1 MTTDRWHRISSLYH
15 AALARPRDER
25 PAYLRD
31 VCAGDESL
39 QGEIESLLAADG
51 EVAIVDTP
59 ALEGAARA
67 LAADRPSLVGRRL
80 GAYQVTAC
88 LGTGGM
94 GEVYR
99 AHDARLGRDVAIK
112 VSREIFSERFARE
125 AHAIA
130 SLNHPNICTLHDVGP
145 DYLVMELVEGE
156 SPRGP
161 LPLATV
167 IVYARQIANA
177 LEAAHEKGVVHR
189 DLKPANIKI
198 TPSGIVK
205 VLDFGLAKTE
215 LPPAAVPDSPAA
227 ISVTATGAIL
237 GTASYMSPEQAKGKP
252 VDKRTDIWAFGVVLY
267 ELLTG
272 RRPFVGE
279 SIHET
284 VAAVLKEEPDLNRVP
299 AQVRPLLR
307 RCLDKDPKRRL
318 RDIGDAMPLLEE
330 PTPSEMLRRRSAL
343 FWPGVA
349 TLLAIVGAVVW
360 WATARTPPIPEITRF
375 QIAPP
380 DNDDFGLALSV
391 SPDGRK
397 LAFMGQ
403 TPDGRGRL
411 WVRDFDSVTSRPLP
425 GTENESGGSP
435 FWSPDSR
442 FIAFSDGN
450 KLKRIDASGSAPPE
464 TITEIRSV
472 IRAGNTTASP
482 SPSLGLGSWGREGV
496 ILIGSRRAGPIWR
509 VPEAGGDPTA
519 VTAVDPKRLLNVHGL
534 PFFLPDGRHFIY
546 FKVGSED
553 SQGIYVGSA
562 DAKPENQP
570 SQRLLASASQAI
582 YVASPDSHIGQLLFM
597 REGRLLAQ
605 SFDANRL
612 AITGDAFPVAEQ
624 VGQTGAYGFFSAVDG
639 VLAYRAGREYQLTWF
654 DRQGQPLGQM
664 SEPANTG
671 FVSISPDGSRHVLA
685 RLDLDKGNF
694 DIWLTELAR
703 GVTTR
708 VTFDPANDSFPLWS
722 PDGSRM
728 VFSSDRSGVLDLY
741 RKELNGGDRDDLLL
755 HTGKNKWP
763 SDWSHNGR
771 YVIYEELDGEG
782 KEDLWVLP
790 LDGTS
795 KPFVWIRSPFREN
808 LAQFSP
814 DDRWIAYQS
823 NESGRLEVY
832 VRPFMSPETGAPA
845 PAGSY
850 LVSKDGGARPVWR
863 RDGRELIYVGPN
875 RMLTAV
881 DVTADLRFQTGSP
894 RTLFRLP
901 ALTDVIHF
909 ALHPDGQRFLIPAP
923 AAGDGRSPITIVMN
937 WQTALKR

>member
-1 MTTDRWHRISSLYH
+1 MTTDRWQRISSVYH
-15 AALARPRDER
+15 EALARPSAER
-25 PAYLRD
+25 HAYVRNA
-31 VCAGDESL
+31 CAGDESM
-39 QGEIESLLAADG
+39 QGEVEALLSADG
-51 EVAIVDTP
+51 EAALVDTP
-59 ALEGAARA
+59 VLEGVARA

-88 LGTGGM
+88 LGAGGM

-156 SPRGP
+156 SPKGP
-161 LPLATV
+161 LPLETV
-167 IVYARQIANA
+167 IAYARQIANA
-177 LEAAHEKGVVHR
+177 LEAAHEKGIVHR

-215 LPPAAVPDSPAA
+215 VPPAVLSDSPAA
-227 ISVTATGAIL
+227 MSVTATGAIL
-237 GTASYMSPEQAKGKP
+237 GTASYMSPEQATGKP
-252 VDKRTDIWAFGVVLY
+252 VDKRTDIWAFGVVFY

-279 SIHET
+279 SIQET
-284 VAAVLKEEPDLNRVP
+284 VAAVLREEPDLNRVP

-330 PTPSEMLRRRSAL
+330 PTPNEMLRRRSAL
-343 FWPGVA
+343 LWRGVA

-360 WATARTPPIPEITRF
+360 WATARTPPMPEITRF

-397 LAFMGQ
+397 LVFAGQ
-403 TPDGRGRL
+403 GQEGRGRL
-411 WVRDFDSVTSRPLP
+411 WVRDLDSVTSRPLP
-425 GTENESGGSP
+425 GTENDFGGSP

-442 FIAFSDGN
+442 FIAFGDGH

-464 TITEIRSV
+464 TIAEIRSV
-472 IRAGNTTASP
+472 VRVGNTATA
-482 SPSLGLGSWGREGV
+482 PSLGLGSWGRDGV

-509 VPEAGGDPTA
+509 VPEAGGDPAA
-519 VTAVDPKRLLNVHGL
+519 VTAVDPQQLLNAHGL

-553 SQGIYVGSA
+553 SQGIYVGSL
-562 DAKPENQP
+562 DTKPESQP
-570 SQRLLASASQAI
+570 TQRLLASASQAI
-582 YVASPDSHIGQLLFM
+582 YVASRTSQRGQLLFM

-612 AITGDAFPVAEQ
+612 ALTGEAFPIADQ
-624 VGQTGAYGFFSAVDG
+624 VGQTGAYGFFSAIDG
-639 VLAYRAGREYQLTWF
+639 VLAYRAGRENQLTWF
-654 DRQGQPLGQM
+654 DRQGKAFDQM
-664 SEPANTG
+664 SEPANTN
-671 FVSISPDGSRHVLA
+671 VLSISPDNRLVFA

-708 VTFDPANDSFPLWS
+708 VTFDPANDSFPVRS
-722 PDGSRM
+722 PDGSRI
-728 VFSSDRSGVLDLY
+728 VFNSDRSGVLDLY
-741 RKELNGGDRDDLLL
+741 RKELNGGGRDELLL

-763 SDWSHNGR
+763 DDWSHDGR
-771 YVIYEELDGEG
+771 YLIYEELDAEG
-782 KEDLWVLP
+782 KEDLWLLP
-790 LDGTS
+790 LEGAP

-808 LAQFSP
+808 YAQFSP

-832 VRPFMSPETGAPA
+832 VRPFMSNNAAAPP

-850 LVSKDGGARPVWR
+850 QVSKDGGARPVWR

-875 RMLTAV
+875 QMLTAV
-881 DVTADLRFQTGSP
+881 DVTADPRFQTGSP
-894 RTLFRLP
+894 KALFRLP
-901 ALTDVIHF
+901 ALADVIHF

-923 AAGDGRSPITIVMN
+923 AAGGGRSPITVVMN